1 MICAVHFRDCAGG
14 VIARRNCRAKE
25 ARHMSDDPIDPVEYC
40 QEVRQMAWV
49 DGKWVLVWRR
59 RGLLAPDLPEPEP
72 RASTTGD

>member
-1 MICAVHFRDCAGG
+1 
-14 VIARRNCRAKE
+14 
-25 ARHMSDDPIDPVEYC
+25 MSDDPIDPVEYC